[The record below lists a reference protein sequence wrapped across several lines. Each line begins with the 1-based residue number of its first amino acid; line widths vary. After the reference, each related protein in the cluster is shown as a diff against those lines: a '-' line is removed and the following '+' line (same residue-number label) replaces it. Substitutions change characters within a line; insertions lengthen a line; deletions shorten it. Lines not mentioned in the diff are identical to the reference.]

1 MTADLANGM
10 TIKDMAGGDLKVL
23 VARGGE
29 VTVGGARLAGR
40 TGRDL
45 KALNGMVHLIE
56 DVIFPFAAIAE
67 EEEENAPRY
76 FSAC

>member
-1 MTADLANGM
+1 M
-10 TIKDMAGGDLKVL
+10 
-23 VARGGE
+23 
-29 VTVGGARLAGR
+29 AGR